1 MARPRKFNRALLGLI
16 AAALAVIGYFVV
28 HHSRATNAD
37 INGDGSVNI
46 LDLSILAAH
55 YGQTGQ
61 TFATGDLN
69 GDGSVNILDLS
80 ILASNWGSAGGGS
93 TFMSYPRQTCFTSL
107 SGSNLVLSNK
117 SWQGC
122 SGKAALTISN
132 ATNVYIHD
140 LDFDSNSG
148 DIFLTNVSGT
158 IRIEN
163 IRARNTGAGTTTI
176 GSGLKNVIQ
185 FNNAWQGAPVTDT
198 TAGIRHIKIYGGATE
213 DAVSIFKSGGLD
225 GSHTLVLEDIHVEH
239 PLPPDPLA
247 WTSTTGTCTN
257 LGDAGGH
264 DIILRN
270 STFLN
275 CGAVGIQ
282 MNMPSQTTVTGNI
295 LYGALRT
302 NANVGLSQYGTCTCS
317 GDKLTNNRVWWK
329 PSSQYIQHTGY
340 FTDISGNV
348 LNDTTIDPNSLKVVL

>member
-1 MARPRKFNRALLGLI
+1 MTADRRNPIKRTYDKLPSSVQRFSKPTALLAIVLVVAIGGYLI
-16 AAALAVIGYFVV
+16 YRSHAANF
-28 HHSRATNAD
+28 
-37 INGDGSVNI
+37 GSVEPETAT
-46 LDLSILAAH
+46 LS
-55 YGQTGQ
+55 
-61 TFATGDLN
+61 
-69 GDGSVNILDLS
+69 
-80 ILASNWGSAGGGS
+80 GSATVVSDSAASGGKAIQFNAATSSS